1 MEPWHFAAFSN
12 ISLEIFVS
20 NLVSLSHHSL
30 QILDR
35 GISDFQIFRQSLIK
49 ENDTSNDIGMKLWP
63 LTKLDKRKKSASKKF
78 DDEVTSETFYVI
90 VIFPIYGQFGAIRKP
105 DNFTSLPPPS
115 PINSKKPLLKIWPR
129 LGLKNN
135 G

>member
-90 VIFPIYGQFGAIRKP
+90 VIFPIYGQFGAIRTP
-105 DNFTSLPPPS
+105 DSFTSPPPPPS
-115 PINSKKPLLKIWPR
+115 PINSKKPLKIWPR

>member
-115 PINSKKPLLKIWPR
+115 PINSKKPLKIWPR